1 MRMWGIGKRRYR
13 KDWRKRVDKLVWTVV
28 GYGMET
34 WGRRKGKRWKN

>member
-1 MRMWGIGKRRYR
+1 MTRLF
-13 KDWRKRVDKLVWTVV
+13 DKLVWTVV